1 MCQICRHSPC
11 LNGCP
16 NAPDPPAVTTC
27 RKCGEP
33 ITPGYEFAR
42 IDGLDY
48 CDECIDDMP
57 YCELVPLLGGKWEH
71 VPAGRIVS
79 AEPWM
84 DASTAR
90 TVLTRFHTAS
100 W

>member
-1 MCQICRHSPC
+1 M
-11 LNGCP
+11 
-16 NAPDPPAVTTC
+16 PDMQTQPMLERLSKCSRPAAVTTC

-57 YCELVPLLGGKWEH
+57 YCELVPLLGGNGNTFRPE
-71 VPAGRIVS
+71 G
-79 AEPWM
+79 
-84 DASTAR
+84 
-90 TVLTRFHTAS
+90 L
-100 W
+100 